1 MSPFIMRAI
10 SCLIWSDLGPK
21 IACILFPT
29 SSTPEAPRAFSP
41 STSTLDLSLTSTRKR
56 VIQASKCLIFS
67 LPPIASNTSK
77 GNLLADVLAT
87 EACLSSRPG
96 VLKLNLTIKNLNT
109 T

>member
-1 MSPFIMRAI
+1 M
-10 SCLIWSDLGPK
+10 
-21 IACILFPT
+21 
-29 SSTPEAPRAFSP
+29 
-41 STSTLDLSLTSTRKR
+41 LD
-56 VIQASKCLIFS
+56 IF
-67 LPPIASNTSK
+67 LPPIASNTSN